1 MKLTARAR
9 AAVTAMTDL
18 ASVQGGGAVSLAD
31 IALRQRLSLPFLE
44 QIFAK
49 LRRAGLVTSQRG
61 AGGGYRLAQSAE
73 EITPAIIVRAVEEEI
88 RSTACVPGEPLGCT
102 GTEVRC
108 LTHELWANLDRHIES
123 YLDGVTLAELCDLG
137 PSEAGAREELADG

>member
-9 AAVTAMTDL
+9 AAVTAITDL
-18 ASVQGGGAVSLAD
+18 AAVEAAGAVSLAD
-31 IALRQRLSLPFLE
+31 IAARQRLSLPFLE

-61 AGGGYRLAQSAE
+61 AGGGYRLAQPAD
-73 EITPAIIVRAVEEEI
+73 EITPATIVRAVEEEI

-108 LTHELWANLDRHIES
+108 LTHKLWANLDRHIES
-123 YLDGVTLAELCDLG
+123 YLDGVSLADLSDQG
-137 PSEAGAREELADG
+137 PSVTATRGELADG